1 LYWVM
6 QQLLEFAESQAK
18 GQGQA
23 ETSELLR
30 SSNFFEPLSKC
41 LWGYFV

>member
-1 LYWVM
+1 MVL
-6 QQLLEFAESQAK
+6 QLGEPFQGAPKRLEFAESQAK

-30 SSNFFEPLSKC
+30 TVREE
-41 LWGYFV
+41 